1 MLGKLLKISERLI
14 NATSISNKRYLY
26 DTIDWK
32 QRLICIIGARGTGK
46 TTMLLQRLK
55 SVGKSGRVKVAY
67 LSLDNIYFYSNTV
80 FESVSDLYDEG
91 VKLIVL
97 DEVHKYGNWSL
108 EIKNLYDSFPDL
120 KLIITGS
127 SALNLVTGSGDLS
140 RRLSK
145 YELYGMS
152 FREFLE
158 FEGHG
163 KLKVYTLDK
172 ILSDYDKLSSGL
184 ADRLPINKLFRAYL
198 KYGYYPIYL
207 ESKKEFDAKL
217 NSILTEMIEVDI
229 SSIFNV
235 DYTTVRQ
242 VKKLLSI
249 ISASVPYEPNISKLS
264 SLLSTNRN
272 QVLMILDYLSKCSII
287 HLLKGAKKLDSILSK
302 PDKIYLNDTN
312 YAHAIVG
319 GNTNI
324 GNLRET
330 FMLNQLSKDHIV
342 STPKFGDFI
351 VDNKYVFE
359 VGGPSKTFDQISGV
373 PNSYLALDS
382 LTSKGENK
390 IPIWLFGF
398 MY

>member
-1 MLGKLLKISERLI
+1 M
-14 NATSISNKRYLY
+14 
-26 DTIDWK
+26 
-32 QRLICIIGARGTGK
+32 
-46 TTMLLQRLK
+46 
-55 SVGKSGRVKVAY
+55 
-67 LSLDNIYFYSNTV
+67 
-80 FESVSDLYDEG
+80 
-91 VKLIVL
+91 L

-184 ADRLPINKLFRAYL
+184 VDRLPINKLFRAYL

>member
-80 FESVSDLYDEG
+80 FESVSDLYDQG

-108 EIKNLYDSFPDL
+108 EIKNLYDSFPDI

>member
-32 QRLICIIGARGTGK
+32 QRLVCIIGARGTGK

-80 FESVSDLYDEG
+80 FESVSDLYDQG

-108 EIKNLYDSFPDL
+108 EIKNLYDSFPDI

>member
-1 MLGKLLKISERLI
+1 MLDKLLKISDRLI
-14 NATSISNKRYLY
+14 LATSLSNKRYLY
-26 DTIDWK
+26 DIIDWK

-55 SVGKSGRVKVAY
+55 EAGKSGRIKVAY
-67 LSLDNIYFYSNTV
+67 LSLDNIFFYSHTV
-80 FESVSDLYDEG
+80 FDTVGELYDQG
-91 VKLIVL
+91 IRLIVL

-108 EIKNLYDSFPDL
+108 EIKNLYDSYPDL

-127 SALNLVTGSGDLS
+127 SALKLVTGSGDLS

-145 YELYGMS
+145 YELYGLS

-158 FEGHG
+158 FDGNG
-163 KLKVYTLDK
+163 KLKTYTLDK
-172 ILSDYDKLSSGL
+172 ILTDYDKISTVL
-184 ADRLPINKLFRAYL
+184 ADKLPVNKLFKAYL

-207 ESKKEFDAKL
+207 ESRKEFESKL

-249 ISASVPYEPNISKLS
+249 ISASVPYEPNISALS
-264 SLLSTNRN
+264 SMLGTNRN
-272 QVLMILDYLSKCSII
+272 QVLMILDYLSKCNII
-287 HLLKGAKKLDSILSK
+287 ILLKSKRKVDSIMSK

-324 GNLRET
+324 GSLRET
-330 FMLNQLSKDHIV
+330 FVLNQLSKDHV
-342 STPKFGDFI
+342 VTTPKFGDFMVDDKI
-351 VDNKYVFE
+351 VLE

-373 PNSYLALDS
+373 PNSYLVLDS
-382 LTSKGENK
+382 LISKGENR
-390 IPIWLFGF
+390 IPLWLFGF
-398 MY
+398 LY

>member
-1 MLGKLLKISERLI
+1 MLDKLLKISEGLI
-14 NATSISNKRYLY
+14 NATSLSNKRYLY

-55 SVGKSGRVKVAY
+55 EAGKSKRTKVAY

-80 FESVSDLYDEG
+80 FESVSELYDNG
-91 VKLIVL
+91 SRLIVL

-108 EIKNLYDSFPDL
+108 EIKNLYDSYPDL

-127 SALNLVTGSGDLS
+127 SALKLVTGSGDLS

-152 FREFLE
+152 FREFLR
-158 FEGHG
+158 FEGYG
-163 KLKVYTLDK
+163 KLKVYSLDK
-172 ILSDYDKLSSGL
+172 LLSDYDKLSSGL
-184 ADRLPINKLFRAYL
+184 VDKLPVNKLFKTYL
-198 KYGYYPIYL
+198 KYGHYPIYL

-217 NSILTEMIEVDI
+217 NSVLTEMIEVDI

-249 ISASVPYEPNISKLS
+249 ISAAVPYEPNISKLS

-272 QVLMILDYLSKCSII
+272 QVLMILDYLSKCNII
-287 HLLKGAKKLDSILSK
+287 HLLKAAKKADSIMSK

-324 GNLRET
+324 GSLRET
-330 FMLNQLSKDHIV
+330 FMLNQLSKDYTV
-342 STPKFGDFI
+342 STPKYGDFI

-382 LTSKGENK
+382 LVSKGENK
-390 IPIWLFGF
+390 IPLWLFGF
-398 MY
+398 LY